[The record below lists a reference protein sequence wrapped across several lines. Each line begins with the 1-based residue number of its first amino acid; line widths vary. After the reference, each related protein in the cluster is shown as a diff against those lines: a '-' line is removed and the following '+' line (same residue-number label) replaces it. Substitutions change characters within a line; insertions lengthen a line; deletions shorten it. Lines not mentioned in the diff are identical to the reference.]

1 MNNTTMEYDSY
12 GNSNTLTEVSSTES
26 TEATLQDEI
35 IKNIDEEDEEA
46 EEQGEEEKQA
56 VNITTNSP
64 TSAPMLSVAWRNY
77 QKH

>member
-1 MNNTTMEYDSY
+1 MIPTETP
-12 GNSNTLTEVSSTES
+12 TLRRKFPALKARQLHFKTK
-26 TEATLQDEI
+26 I

-64 TSAPMLSVAWRNY
+64 TSAPMFFVAW
-77 QKH
+77 